1 MDWPQTRERYT
12 TPGSDESC
20 PINADCTGV
29 PGGDDALDG
38 ASVRYAGLLNR
49 MDGFHRDKYWK
60 TNTRW
65 VAS

>member
-1 MDWPQTRERYT
+1 M
-12 TPGSDESC
+12 
-20 PINADCTGV
+20 